1 MHCAAVVF
9 YSPITTRIELY
20 TKIDFVFFY
29 VYIDNLVFF
38 LALFQKQY
46 INICLIFFFFLLISL
61 GV

>member
-20 TKIDFVFFY
+20 TKINFVFFY
-29 VYIDNLVFF
+29 VYIDNPVFF

-46 INICLIFFFFLLISL
+46 INICLILLYFF
-61 GV
+61 